1 MNVASMR
8 AVDRWLG
15 VPVCAALSLVARFT
29 RHSRPAAVRPPRR
42 LLFVKLAEQ
51 GSTVLAHAA
60 ISRAVELVGAENVY
74 FLCFEENRFILDTMD
89 LIPAG
94 NIITVRHS
102 SLLAACV
109 DGVGLVRRLRRCGF
123 EVAIDLEF
131 FARATAAITFLC
143 GARVRVGF
151 HNFGGAGPYRG
162 NLMTHPLI
170 FTPHLHTTET
180 FLSMVEA
187 SQVPPTDLPH
197 FVYVPPETAAEMP
210 QFRPAAEEVEAVD
223 RILRGHCGDRQRR
236 PLVLLNANC
245 GDLLPLR
252 RWPEQRYCGLAEKLL
267 GRFPDLHVAFTGAP
281 DEQAATEALA
291 AGVGADRCFSVAG
304 QTSLRQL
311 MTLYS
316 NADVLVTNDSGPA
329 HFAALTEIDVITL
342 FGPEH
347 PKLFG
352 ARGPRSHIFWEGID
366 CSPCVNAYNNRTS
379 PCRNNVCLQ
388 GIEVDRVFDKVCE
401 VLARRR

>member
-1 MNVASMR
+1 MNVTSMR

-15 VPVCAALSLVARFT
+15 VPVCAALSLIARFT
-29 RHSRPAAVRPPRR
+29 RYPHATAARTPRR

-89 LIPAG
+89 LIPAE
-94 NIITVRHS
+94 NIVTVRHS
-102 SLLAACV
+102 SLLTACI
-109 DGVGLVRRLRRCGF
+109 DGIGVVRRLRRCRF
-123 EVAIDLEF
+123 DAAIDLEF

-151 HNFGGAGPYRG
+151 HGFGGDGPYRG

-170 FTPHLHTTET
+170 FNPHLHTTET

-187 SQVPPTDLPH
+187 SRVPQTDLPH
-197 FVYVPPETAAEMP
+197 FAYVPTETKAEMP
-210 QFRPAAEEVEAVD
+210 QFRPAAEEAEAID
-223 RILRGHCGDRQRR
+223 RILRGHCGDRNCR

-245 GDLLPLR
+245 SDILPLR
-252 RWPEQRYCGLAEKLL
+252 RWPEQRYCELAGKLL
-267 GRFPDLHVAFTGAP
+267 ERFPDLHIAFTGAP
-281 DEQAATEALA
+281 DEQAATDALSA
-291 AGVGADRCFSVAG
+291 AVDADRCFSVAG

-316 NADVLVTNDSGPA
+316 IADVLVTNDSGPA

-352 ARGPRSHIFWEGID
+352 ARGPRSHVFWEGIA

-379 PCRNNVCLQ
+379 PCQNNVCLQ
-388 GIEVDRVFDKVCE
+388 RIDVDRVFDKVCE
-401 VLARRR
+401 ILARRV